1 MASDE
6 LWMRVGSREALG
18 NSRGYALDRKKPWGI
33 PGVMPWIV
41 GSLREFAL
49 CISYCVHIAFTL
61 RSIAFTIRGHCVCIA
76 FAIFSI
82 AFAFIYCVHLLRLRT
97 CLVKFIAFEFL
108 RSLRLRLRLCLR
120 IAFAFTRH

>member
-1 MASDE
+1 M
-6 LWMRVGSREALG
+6 LWIVGRFREWLAMSCGCALG
-18 NSRGYALDRKKPWGI
+18 REKPWGI
-33 PGVMPWIV
+33 PGVTLWIV
-41 GSLREFAL
+41 RSLGGIPGFAL

-108 RSLRLRLRLCLR
+108 RSLRLRLRLR
-120 IAFAFTRH
+120 IAFAFTRR